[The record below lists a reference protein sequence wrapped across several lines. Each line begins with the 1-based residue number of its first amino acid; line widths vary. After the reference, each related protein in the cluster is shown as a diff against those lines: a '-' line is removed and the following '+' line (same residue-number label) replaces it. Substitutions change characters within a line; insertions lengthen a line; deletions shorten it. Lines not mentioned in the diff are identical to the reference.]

1 MAQKGVVEGQKVVQ
15 SYLWDGN
22 VLLHQ
27 WTYQKGQEA
36 QSSVNDLGEVYL
48 SQKETVEDLV
58 TWIYQENSFVPC
70 AKIQAEEQFS
80 IISDYLGRP
89 LQSYDQQG
97 RLVWQTDYDIYGKL
111 RNFNSHI
118 GLTPDFIPFRQLGQ
132 YEDPELEGLYYNR
145 FRYYDASTGL
155 YLSQDPIGLAGNN
168 PTMYGYVKDSNK
180 LVDPFGLS
188 PEYFPLD
195 NLGRPTGGFAEVTQS
210 TLGTG
215 TSASSSVSP
224 PGWLGGEHPH
234 HQQRGHLISNNHGG
248 SGTDKRNLVTITD
261 GTNHPGMTKYENK
274 ITKHVKAGN
283 TVLVEVKPLYNGDE
297 LIPHKITIFGI
308 DQNGKVIVDGEV
320 TNGLRQKT
328 VCCS

>member
-1 MAQKGVVEGQKVVQ
+1 M
-15 SYLWDGN
+15 L
-22 VLLHQ
+22 
-27 WTYQKGQEA
+27 
-36 QSSVNDLGEVYL
+36 
-48 SQKETVEDLV
+48 
-58 TWIYQENSFVPC
+58 
-70 AKIQAEEQFS
+70 
-80 IISDYLGRP
+80 SDYIGRP
-89 LQSYDQQG
+89 VQAYNEQG
-97 RLVWQTDYDIYGKL
+97 EIVWEAKYNIYGKL
-111 RNFNSHI
+111 TKFTGDRS
-118 GLTPDFIPFRQLGQ
+118 FIPFRQLGQ
-132 YEDPELEGLYYNR
+132 YEDPELDGLYYNR

-155 YLSQDPIGLAGNN
+155 YLSQDPIGLAGGINI
-168 PTMYGYVKDSNK
+168 YAYVHDSNK
-180 LVDPFGLS
+180 YVDPFGLS

-283 TVLVEVKPLYNGDE
+283 TVLVEVKPVYNGDE